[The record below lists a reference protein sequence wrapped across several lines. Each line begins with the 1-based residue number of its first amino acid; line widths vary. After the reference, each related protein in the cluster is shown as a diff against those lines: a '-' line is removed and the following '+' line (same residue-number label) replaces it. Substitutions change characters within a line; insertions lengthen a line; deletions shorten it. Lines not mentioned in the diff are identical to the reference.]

1 MHIAFLGLGKM
12 GVAVARHLIEA
23 KHELTVWNRTP
34 ERAQPLVAL
43 GARVADSP
51 AEAVVDAEIIF
62 TMVIDDA
69 ALRELLFE
77 QGVLQAI
84 PKGAIHVA
92 LSTIS
97 VGLSDELT
105 AEHLGRNQRYL
116 GSPVFGRPNI
126 AEDGKLW
133 VAVAGEPHALE
144 TVKPLLECFSRGI
157 TVVSSK
163 PSSAHALK
171 LGGNFLITSMIAAL
185 SESMIYAEANGI
197 EPELFAE
204 TANNA
209 LFRSPFYESYIKLM
223 VHPPEQPGGTI
234 ALGDKDTQLYREAAQ
249 SAKVKTPLGDLY
261 HANLERAISAG
272 LKDAD
277 WAAGYYEL
285 GKTTNRTYTP

>member
-1 MHIAFLGLGKM
+1 LA
-12 GVAVARHLIEA
+12 
-23 KHELTVWNRTP
+23 
-34 ERAQPLVAL
+34 AL
-43 GARVADSP
+43 GARIADSP
-51 AEAVVDAEIIF
+51 SKAVTDAEIVF

-84 PKGAIHVA
+84 PNGAIHVA
-92 LSTIS
+92 LSSIS
-97 VGLSDELT
+97 VALSDELT
-105 AEHLGRNQRYL
+105 TEHHARNQRYV

-133 VAVAGEPHALE
+133 VAVAGESRAVE

-163 PSSAHALK
+163 PSSSHALK

-234 ALGDKDTQLYREAAQ
+234 ALGNKDTQLYREAAQ
-249 SAKVKTPLGDLY
+249 SARVQTPLGDLY
-261 HANLERAISAG
+261 HFNLERAISAG
-272 LKDAD
+272 LKDTV
-277 WAAGYYEL
+277 WAAGYYEFV
-285 GKTTNRTYTP
+285 KTANRADTP